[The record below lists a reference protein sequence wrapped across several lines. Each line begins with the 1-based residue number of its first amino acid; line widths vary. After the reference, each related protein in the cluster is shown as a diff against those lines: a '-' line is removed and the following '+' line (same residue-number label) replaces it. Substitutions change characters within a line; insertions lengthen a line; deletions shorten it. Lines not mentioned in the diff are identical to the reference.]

1 MTVSI
6 KEVVSLGV
14 IVAVALLLFLAFLVT
29 LRPSAVAAV
38 PDEVIFVSMKH
49 TLGSSRGS
57 RVKGELEWKPICL
70 SSCQ

>member
-14 IVAVALLLFLAFLVT
+14 IVAVAVLLFTAFLVT

-38 PDEVIFVSMKH
+38 PEDEVIFVSMKH

-57 RVKGELEWKPICL
+57 R
-70 SSCQ
+70 

>member
-14 IVAVALLLFLAFLVT
+14 IVAVGVLLFTAFLVT
-29 LRPSAVAAV
+29 LRPSAIAAV

-49 TLGSSRGS
+49 TLAHSEGSST
-57 RVKGELEWKPICL
+57 RVPMTG
-70 SSCQ
+70 